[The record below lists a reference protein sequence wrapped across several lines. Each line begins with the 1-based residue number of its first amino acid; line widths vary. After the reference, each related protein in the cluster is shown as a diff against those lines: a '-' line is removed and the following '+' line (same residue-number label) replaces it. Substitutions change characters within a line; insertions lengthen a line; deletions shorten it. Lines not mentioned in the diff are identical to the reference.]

1 MPLRVVL
8 LQANLAAAFAARPA
22 PTAFLDISF
31 VCPLDDDPEPEDDPD
46 PEPTQGGQ
54 GGGVARVRVLHAC
67 RALLCCRSGYFRRMV
82 RVSLLVV
89 WVGVAAAAAAP
100 WRGQALGK
108 QSGAG
113 QSRAEHLAGH

>member
-82 RVSLLVV
+82 RVSHCRLCGLG
-89 WVGVAAAAAAP
+89 WRQRQRRRGAARRWAS
-100 WRGQALGK
+100 RVEQG
-108 QSGAG
+108 
-113 QSRAEHLAGH
+113 RAEQST